1 MSERNVDCANL
12 ASPESP
18 EPRALRV
25 ATAPAVERWLRFCF
39 EDFVESVEDSERSP
53 TIPFWILAEEPCLQ
67 ELLPS
72 ALECSCDSCGSVCL
86 GFRFLEF
93 GQEHVLIH
101 GGDGNVLQVWKVA
114 IL

>member
-1 MSERNVDCANL
+1 MDCANL

-53 TIPFWILAEEPCLQ
+53 TIPFWILAEEPCLAQ
-67 ELLPS
+67 TCQSQNLIQSLNLSSVTVVNAGHPAEPF
-72 ALECSCDSCGSVCL
+72 GSVCT
-86 GFRFLEF
+86 
-93 GQEHVLIH
+93 
-101 GGDGNVLQVWKVA
+101 WPMW
-114 IL
+114 ILLRICLANLS